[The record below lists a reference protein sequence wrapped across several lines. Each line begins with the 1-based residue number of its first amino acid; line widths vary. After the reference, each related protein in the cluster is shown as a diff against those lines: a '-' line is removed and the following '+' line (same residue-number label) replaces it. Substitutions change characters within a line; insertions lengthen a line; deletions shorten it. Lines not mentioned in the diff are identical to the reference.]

1 MLVSPGRADCGV
13 GRAHREER
21 VKYQGL
27 AIFALFFLISLLEA
41 VQGRHWITAAVWLLV
56 GVIFVAMDRPR
67 RTD

>member
-1 MLVSPGRADCGV
+1 M
-13 GRAHREER
+13 
-21 VKYQGL
+21 KYQGL